1 MAEKDLLQM
10 LATETDRRAAVI
22 IRGVE
27 ELAGSGDADPERVE
41 AMRVE
46 AHGLK
51 GAAMVV
57 GQKRLG
63 ELALRLEIALAD
75 RVDSGEI
82 DPKLAAR
89 IIAGAS
95 SLDEGAKAAAEGIS
109 EPPSV
114 GESLEQLAG

>member
-1 MAEKDLLQM
+1 MAETDLLQM
-10 LATETDRRAAVI
+10 LAAETDRRATAI
-22 IRGVE
+22 IEGVE
-27 ELAGSGDADPERVE
+27 ELAGTGRADPQRVE

-63 ELALRLEIALAD
+63 ELALRLETVLAD
-75 RVDSGEI
+75 RTDSGRI

-89 IIAGAS
+89 IIAGVS
-95 SLDEGAKAAAEGIS
+95 SLDEGAKAAAEGS
-109 EPPSV
+109 PEPPSV
-114 GESLEQLAG
+114 RDSLERLAG